1 MKPSLILKSS
11 LLALLGGVF
20 LSPLANA
27 GDYSLPSKAVIVTS
41 PVETGFYFEGFGGV
55 LFLDDING
63 TGAATI
69 DAEFDTGWIA
79 GGTLGYELTPA
90 LSLEIEGA
98 SGQADLDGLG
108 VNGTRQGVFS
118 GDLTYSQVAINL
130 IYEFGP
136 DNRITPYVGVG
147 IGAGFADADFA
158 YTGGR
163 VNDDDSAFLYQLI
176 GGVKMDLSPR
186 AELFAEYRFGSL
198 DEFTLQTGAG
208 GVTFDELQSHQV
220 AVGVQIKF

>member
-1 MKPSLILKSS
+1 MKSNLILKTAF
-11 LLALLGGVF
+11 LALLGGVS
-20 LSPLANA
+20 LSSPADA
-27 GDYSLPSKAVIVTS
+27 GDYSLPSKSVITSS
-41 PVETGFYFEGFGGV
+41 PVDTGFYFEGFGGV

-63 TGAATI
+63 VGATTI

-98 SGQADLDGLG
+98 SGEADLDGLG
-108 VNGTRQGVFS
+108 VNGIRQGAFS
-118 GDLTYSQVAINL
+118 GDLSYSQVAINL

-136 DNRITPYVGVG
+136 ENRITPYVGVG
-147 IGAGFADADFA
+147 IGAGFADADFTYA
-158 YTGGR
+158 GGR
-163 VNDDDSAFLYQLI
+163 VNDDDAAFLYQLI

-198 DEFTLQTGAG
+198 DEFTLRSGGG
-208 GVTFDELQSHQV
+208 GVTFDELQSHQAV
-220 AVGVQIKF
+220 VGVQIKF

>member
-1 MKPSLILKSS
+1 MKANLILKSS
-11 LLALLGGVF
+11 LLALFGGVF
-20 LSPLANA
+20 FSPLANA
-27 GDYSLPSKAVIVTS
+27 GDYSPPSKTIVAS
-41 PVETGFYFEGFGGV
+41 PPVETGFYFEGFGGV
-55 LFLDDING
+55 LFLDDITG
-63 TGAATI
+63 RGAAAI
-69 DAEFDTGWIA
+69 DAEFDTGWVA
-79 GGTLGYELTPA
+79 GGTLGYELTPS

-98 SGQADLDGLG
+98 SGEADLDGLG
-108 VNGTRQGVFS
+108 VNGIRQGAFS
-118 GDLTYSQVAINL
+118 GDLGYSQVAINL

-208 GVTFDELQSHQV
+208 DVTFDELQSHQV